1 MCRRRSCNFVFPYV
15 IKARFV
21 DWLSEK
27 IFPKVSESYPIH
39 GKINELIFLATIIQ
53 QIVQVQ
59 NLSQHRS

>member
-1 MCRRRSCNFVFPYV
+1 MCNKSPF
-15 IKARFV
+15 I

-27 IFPKVSESYPIH
+27 IFTKVSESYPIH
-39 GKINELIFLATIIQ
+39 GKINELIFLAAIIQ